1 MKVLSG
7 VVLLMAVVAVA
18 VAAPSEIQEGF
29 YLGRSGDVIIA
40 GNSNLMEAS
49 IQTSF
54 PMEAATMVDTQFA
67 GAVLRQLGM
76 PFVASGSTA
85 ESVPLSHD
93 MFAPRRANLMV
104 VVDGVTGRELNLR
117 GVEISASKEIRSS
130 SLPVASSTALLA
142 SMLTGAT
149 PRQHGIVADKWDYL
163 GETEHAYIHA
173 YPQQAS
179 LAEIVAQASS
189 GHAQVIAASASQA
202 FSRALGLR
210 PSLNAYGTLAA
221 SLQYNVHSQRVEQVA
236 GHLDSAVAHLDAT
249 ELVAILRTHF
259 RDETLLDTPEHL
271 ALYAE
276 LAMILK
282 SVSELSLRAQAAA
295 SPDLYSFAIT
305 ALNPIRT
312 IHGTGASEYTSALA
326 LVRKTIVRAI
336 EKVQHAYDDK
346 AIYEVV
352 CIRTT
357 PRASEE
363 VTAQIAHVAQVLD
376 LSFDETARY
385 FPHINTYLSN
395 PCATLKAAG
404 IQAHCIADSG
414 ERLYAQQNSAELR
427 QAFQF
432 KRAVI
437 EDKDAEAT
445 VASWLMFMFTWIF
458 LVIITFFIWWAFY
471 NMDIG
476 EDSVLYRMTNIPQI
490 KIQN

>member
-7 VVLLMAVVAVA
+7 VVLLMAIVAMAVA
-18 VAAPSEIQEGF
+18 TRSEIEEGF

-54 PMEAATMVDTQFA
+54 PVEAAVMVDTQFA

-76 PFVASGSTA
+76 PFKAWESTA
-85 ESVPLSHD
+85 EGVALSHD
-93 MFAPRRANLMV
+93 LFSPRRANLML

-130 SLPVASSTALLA
+130 SSPVASPAALLA

-149 PRQHGIVADKWDYL
+149 PRQHGIVADKWEYL

-173 YPQQAS
+173 YPHHAS
-179 LAEIVAQASS
+179 VAEIVAQTSS
-189 GHAQVIAASASQA
+189 GASHIVAASASQA
-202 FSRALGLR
+202 FSRALGIR

-221 SLQYNVHSQRVEQVA
+221 SLHYNVHTQHVEQVA
-236 GHLDSAVAHLDAT
+236 GHFDAPVAQLDAT
-249 ELVAILRTHF
+249 ALLNILRTHF
-259 RDETLLDTPEHL
+259 RDEHFLESPEHV

-305 ALNPIRT
+305 ALNPIRA
-312 IHGTGASEYTSALA
+312 IHGTGSSEYTSALA

-363 VTAQIAHVAQVLD
+363 MAAQIAHVAHVLG
-376 LSFDETARY
+376 LTSEETASF
-385 FPHINTYLSN
+385 FPHVNTGVTN
-395 PCATLKAAG
+395 PCIDLKAAG
-404 IQAHCIADSG
+404 IQAHCLASNTD
-414 ERLYAQQNSAELR
+414 RLMVQQDTDAAR
-427 QAFQF
+427 QSLA

-437 EDKDAEAT
+437 EDKTAEDT
-445 VASWLMFMFTWIF
+445 VNSWLMFMFTWI
-458 LVIITFFIWWAFY
+458 LLAVLTFFIWWAFY

>member
-1 MKVLSG
+1 
-7 VVLLMAVVAVA
+7 
-18 VAAPSEIQEGF
+18 
-29 YLGRSGDVIIA
+29 
-40 GNSNLMEAS
+40 MEAS

-54 PMEAATMVDTQFA
+54 PVEAATLVDTQFA

-76 PFVASGSTA
+76 PSVTSESTA

-93 MFAPRRANLMV
+93 LFEPRRANLMV

-130 SLPVASSTALLA
+130 SSPVASPAALLA
-142 SMLTGAT
+142 SMLTGVT
-149 PRQHGIVADKWDYL
+149 PRQHGIVADKWEYL

-173 YPQQAS
+173 YPQHAS

-189 GHAQVIAASASQA
+189 GRSHVVAASASQA

-210 PSLNAYGTLAA
+210 PSLNAYGTFAA

-236 GHLDSAVAHLDAT
+236 GHFDAAVAHLDST
-249 ELVAILRTHF
+249 ELLAVLRTHF
-259 RDETLLDTPEHL
+259 RDETLLETPEHL

-276 LAMILK
+276 LAMLLK

-305 ALNPIRT
+305 ALNPIRA

-346 AIYEVV
+346 AIYEVI
-352 CIRTT
+352 CMRTT

-363 VTAQIAHVAQVLD
+363 VTAQIAHVAQVLE
-376 LSFDETARY
+376 LTLDETARY
-385 FPHINTYLSN
+385 FPHIHTYLNN
-395 PCATLKAAG
+395 PCVALNAAG
-404 IQAHCIADSG
+404 IQAHCIADQIA
-414 ERLYAQQNSAELR
+414 RLNAQQDAAELR
-427 QAFQF
+427 QAFQN

-445 VASWLMFMFTWIF
+445 VASWLMFMFTWIV
-458 LVIITFFIWWAFY
+458 LAIITFFIWWAFY